1 MRIYE
6 EFEMLKFG
14 NVPTVKVELPV
25 SKASFS
31 DYLKLFLGLLGAV
44 ICGFMIGMFI
54 KNEKDKKN
62 EALIKS
68 QNDEIAQKSEK
79 MSKQAENLTEQ
90 SKTITEQAQL
100 ISEYKATYR
109 LT

>member
-1 MRIYE
+1 
-6 EFEMLKFG
+6 MLKFG

-31 DYLKLFLGLLGAV
+31 DYLILFLGLLGVA
-44 ICGFMIGMFI
+44 ICAYFIGTSI
-54 KNEKDKKN
+54 KNKQDKKN
-62 EALIKS
+62 EALIKL
-68 QNDEIAQKSEK
+68 QNDEIAQKSEE
-79 MSKQAENLTEQ
+79 MSKQAKTLTQQ
-90 SKTITEQAQL
+90 SKTITEQAEL